1 MTEETVV
8 IAGCAHTSVT
18 HSVTT
23 ASQRPQTVTGGKY
36 NCDAFEH
43 LQNEV
48 PSLGFGCKSLV
59 NGVAVEG
66 WMDGWV
72 NESVGLCIDWEGQN

>member
-1 MTEETVV
+1 MTEMTVV
-8 IAGCAHTSVT
+8 ITGQAHTSVT

-23 ASQRPQTVTGGKY
+23 ASQCPQTVSGGKC

-43 LQNEV
+43 PQNEV

-59 NGVAVEG
+59 NGVVAER
-66 WMDGWV
+66 WMDGWMD
-72 NESVGLCIDWEGQN
+72 E